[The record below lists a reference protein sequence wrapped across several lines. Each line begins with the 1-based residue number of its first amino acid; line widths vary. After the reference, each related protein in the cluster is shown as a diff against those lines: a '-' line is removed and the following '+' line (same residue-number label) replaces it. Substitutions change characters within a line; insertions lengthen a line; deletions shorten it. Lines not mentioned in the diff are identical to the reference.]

1 MNHAQIDAL
10 VKEFNIDTAEGP
22 VNARVQQ
29 VVMRLVSDL
38 FKAIEDLDLQ
48 PSEVWSGIQYLTE
61 AGQRYELGLLA
72 AGRWPGPGALPGH
85 PRR

>member
-29 VVMRLVSDL
+29 VVVRLVSDL
-38 FKAIEDLDLQ
+38 FKAIEDLGYRIGFQ
-48 PSEVWSGIQYLTE
+48 HVASGPMVRSSYHADE
-61 AGQRYELGLLA
+61 MAHA
-72 AGRWPGPGALPGH
+72 AGVVQVA
-85 PRR
+85 